1 MAHRCRSRLDVQT
14 LAATAATGELGR
26 MNRTIRRREAVAEA
40 ALPGDLH
47 PLLRRL
53 YANRGINAADE
64 LDLSLSRL
72 IPVSRLGG
80 IDAAVDLLCEHFS
93 RGSRIIV
100 VGDFDADGAT
110 STALVIRQLRG
121 LGFKHVDFLVPN
133 RFQYGY
139 GLTPEIVKLAAESR
153 PGLIVTVDN
162 GISSHAGVDAATAL
176 GIQTLITDHHLA
188 PASVPAAN
196 AIVNPNAPG
205 DTFPSKALAGVGVA
219 FYLMAALTRAMQ
231 ERGLCKKAPPVA
243 DLLDLVAL
251 GTIADLV
258 PLDRNNRILVHQGLR
273 RIRAGRC
280 IAGIRALL
288 EASNC
293 IPANVVAS
301 HLGYQIGPRL
311 NAAGRLDDMS
321 IGIQCLLT
329 DDPNT
334 ARLLAARLTQLN
346 CDRKE
351 LELQMQQD
359 ALMAIADMR
368 AEDPQLPLGLC
379 LFDETW
385 HQGVVGLVASRV
397 KERVHRPVIAL
408 ARADAN
414 TLKGSARSVPGVH
427 IRDVL
432 DAVATR
438 HPGLIEKFG
447 GHAMAAGLTLPAASL
462 ETFRAE
468 FDAEVR
474 RWMSIEDTIGVVH
487 SDGVLQHDELT
498 LDVARL
504 LQEAGPWG
512 QAFPE
517 PLFDGLFEVR
527 NVRVLG
533 ERHLKLEVCAEGHDG
548 RALPCEA
555 IAFRHFDHDDA
566 PVVRPDSRVE
576 LAYRLDVNRYNGSE
590 RLQLVVEYLRVV

>member
-1 MAHRCRSRLDVQT
+1 ML
-14 LAATAATGELGR
+14 
-26 MNRTIRRREAVAEA
+26 NRTIRRRETGGAVT
-40 ALPGDLH
+40 LPGDLH
-47 PLLRRL
+47 PLLKRL
-53 YANRGINAADE
+53 YANRGVNEAED
-64 LDLSLSRL
+64 LDLGLARL

-80 IDAAVDLLCEHFS
+80 IDAAVSLLCEHFG
-93 RGSRIIV
+93 RGSRIVV

-110 STALVIRQLRG
+110 STALVVRQLRR
-121 LGFKHVDFLVPN
+121 LGFKQVDFLVPN

-139 GLTPEIVKLAAESR
+139 GLTPEIVQLAAEVK

-162 GISSHAGVDAATAL
+162 GISSHAGVAMATSL
-176 GIQTLITDHHLA
+176 GIETLITDHHLS
-188 PASVPAAN
+188 PVTVPAAN

-231 ERGLCKKAPPVA
+231 ERSLCANPPAVA
-243 DLLDLVAL
+243 ELLDLVAL

-258 PLDRNNRILVHQGLR
+258 PLDRNNRVLVHQGLR

-280 IAGIRALL
+280 TAGIHALL
-288 EASNC
+288 EAANC
-293 IPANVVAS
+293 IPSNVVAAD
-301 HLGYQIGPRL
+301 LGFQIGPRL

-329 DDPNT
+329 DDPNL
-334 ARLLAARLTQLN
+334 ARMLAARLTQLN
-346 CDRKE
+346 TDRKE
-351 LELQMQQD
+351 LELQMQQE

-379 LFDETW
+379 LFDESW

-397 KERVHRPVIAL
+397 KERVNRPVIAL
-408 ARADAN
+408 ARADAH
-414 TLKGSARSVPGVH
+414 TLKGSARSIPGVH

-447 GHAMAAGLTLPAASL
+447 GHAMAAGLTLPAATLS
-462 ETFRAE
+462 TFQAE

-474 RWMSIEDTIGVVH
+474 RWMSVDDTIGIVH
-487 SDGVLQHDELT
+487 SDGSLQHDELT
-498 LDVARL
+498 LDIARL
-504 LQEAGPWG
+504 LQQAGPWG

-517 PLFDGLFEVR
+517 PLFDGCFEVR
-527 NVRVLG
+527 NVRILG
-533 ERHLKLEVCAEGHDG
+533 ERHLKLEVRSTDG
-548 RALPCEA
+548 GPTSCEA

-566 PVVRPDSRVE
+566 PHVQPDSRVE

-590 RLQLVVEYLRVV
+590 RLQLVVEYLRVL